1 MLFRFGGCWDLA
13 RRLKISFCF
22 NSWCKVRVT
31 GGTES
36 SAVLRNLVGDLGRV
50 GVRFEVM
57 HGNARQ
63 ERDVTG
69 PIAKDKEVVFALLGL
84 AVSASVATCTLRVVT
99 SKYK

>member
-1 MLFRFGGCWDLA
+1 
-13 RRLKISFCF
+13 
-22 NSWCKVRVT
+22 
-31 GGTES
+31 
-36 SAVLRNLVGDLGRV
+36 
-50 GVRFEVM
+50 M